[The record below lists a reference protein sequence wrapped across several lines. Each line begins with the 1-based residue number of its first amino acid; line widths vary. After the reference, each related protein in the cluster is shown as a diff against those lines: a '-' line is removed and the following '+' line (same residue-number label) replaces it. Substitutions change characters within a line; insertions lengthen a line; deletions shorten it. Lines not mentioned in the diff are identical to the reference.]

1 MRRPDVPWGAGGDE
15 EPKNPNG
22 RWLQP
27 PRGRASRKPQGAI
40 RGGKLGTEGAQSPAE
55 RSEQEQRIPYR
66 LKAPRAG
73 KITTCHDGV
82 VEAVL
87 AALAESVKKQ
97 RAPRKK
103 RAPVSSKGRDRGVR
117 GTILVAHGR
126 KKNAPM

>member
-27 PRGRASRKPQGAI
+27 PRGRASRKPRGAI
-40 RGGKLGTEGAQSPAE
+40 RGGNLGTKSAQSPAE

-87 AALAESVKKQ
+87 AALAESVKTNAHREKSAHRY
-97 RAPRKK
+97 RARV
-103 RAPVSSKGRDRGVR
+103 ATGVSEVR
-117 GTILVAHGR
+117 S
-126 KKNAPM
+126 P

>member
-40 RGGKLGTEGAQSPAE
+40 RGGNLGTKGAQSPAE

-87 AALAESVKKQ
+87 AALAESVKTNAHREKA
-97 RAPRKK
+97 RTGIEARV
-103 RAPVSSKGRDRGVR
+103 ATGVSEVR
-117 GTILVAHGR
+117 S
-126 KKNAPM
+126 P